1 MEEVVLEEMR
11 KIVGY
16 ENGVGDGLFVP
27 GGSIAN
33 GYAISCARYKYMPD
47 AKVITLLE
55 R

>member
-16 ENGVGDGLFVP
+16 ENGIGDGLFVP

-33 GYAISCARYKYMPD
+33 GYAFSCARFKLCPD
-47 AKVITLLE
+47 AKVRIKYK
-55 R
+55 